1 MILGLRYQSFFI
13 SLSIDLMN
21 IQDRNF
27 FDEFVFKA
35 SRSGGK
41 GGQHVNKVSTK
52 VELLFDVNNS
62 LVLSN
67 DEKKIILKKL
77 KNKIDKK
84 GLLRIVSQSE
94 RSQIMNKK
102 RAAKRFYEI
111 IEKALKKKKVR
122 KKTKPTQLSKVKR
135 LSSKKIISDKKKLRI
150 EPSIEE

>member
-1 MILGLRYQSFFI
+1 MILGLSYQSFFI
-13 SLSIDLMN
+13 SLLIDLMN
-21 IQDRNF
+21 IKDRIF

-52 VELLFDVNNS
+52 VELFFNVKNS
-62 LVLSN
+62 LVLTN

-77 KNKIDKK
+77 TNKIDKK

-102 RAAKRFYEI
+102 RATKRFYEI

-135 LSSKKIISDKKKLRI
+135 LSSKKIISEKKKLRI

>member
-1 MILGLRYQSFFI
+1 MILGLSYQSFFI
-13 SLSIDLMN
+13 SHSIAFMN
-21 IQDRNF
+21 IQERNF
-27 FDEFVFKA
+27 FEEFVFKA

-52 VELLFDVNNS
+52 VELFFDVKNS
-62 LVLSN
+62 LVLTN
-67 DEKKIILKKL
+67 DEKRIILRKL

-102 RAAKRFYEI
+102 RVAKRFYEI

-135 LSSKKIISDKKKLRI
+135 LTSKKIISTKKKLRN

>member
-1 MILGLRYQSFFI
+1 MK
-13 SLSIDLMN
+13 
-21 IQDRNF
+21 IQDRDFLN
-27 FDEFVFKA
+27 EFVFKA

-67 DEKKIILKKL
+67 DEKKIVLKKL

-84 GLLRIVSQSE
+84 GLLRVVSQSE

-102 RAAKRFYEI
+102 KSVNRFYVI
-111 IEKALKKKKVR
+111 IEKALKKKKLR

-135 LSSKKIISDKKKLRI
+135 LSSKKIISDKKTLRK

>member
-1 MILGLRYQSFFI
+1 MILGLSYQSFFI
-13 SLSIDLMN
+13 SRSIAFMN
-21 IQDRNF
+21 IQERNF
-27 FDEFVFKA
+27 FEEFVFKA

-52 VELLFDVNNS
+52 VELFFDVKNS
-62 LVLSN
+62 LVLTN
-67 DEKKIILKKL
+67 DEKRIILRKL

-102 RAAKRFYEI
+102 RVAKRFYEI

-135 LSSKKIISDKKKLRI
+135 LTSKKIISTKKKLRN

>member
-1 MILGLRYQSFFI
+1 
-13 SLSIDLMN
+13 MN
-21 IQDRNF
+21 IKDWNII
-27 FDEFVFKA
+27 EELVFKT

-52 VELLFDVNNS
+52 VELLFDVKNS

-84 GLLRIVSQSE
+84 GLLRIVSSSE

-102 RAAKRFYEI
+102 RAIKRFYEI

>member
-1 MILGLRYQSFFI
+1 
-13 SLSIDLMN
+13 MN
-21 IQDRNF
+21 IQDRKF
-27 FDEFVFKA
+27 SEEFVFKA

-52 VELLFDVNNS
+52 VELFFDVKNS
-62 LVLSN
+62 LVLTN

-77 KNKIDKK
+77 TNKIDKK

-135 LSSKKIISDKKKLRI
+135 LSSKKIISEKKKLRI

>member
-1 MILGLRYQSFFI
+1 
-13 SLSIDLMN
+13 MN
-21 IQDRNF
+21 IKDRNF

-62 LVLSN
+62 LVLAN

-94 RSQIMNKK
+94 RSQFMNKK
-102 RAAKRFYEI
+102 RAVHRFYEI

-135 LSSKKIISDKKKLRI
+135 LSSKKIISDKKKLRN

>member
-1 MILGLRYQSFFI
+1 
-13 SLSIDLMN
+13 MN
-21 IQDRNF
+21 IHDRNF
-27 FDEFVFKA
+27 LDEFVFRA

-52 VELLFDVNNS
+52 VELLFDVKNS

-102 RAAKRFYEI
+102 RVMNRFYEI

-135 LSSKKIISDKKKLRI
+135 LSSKKIISDKKKLRN

>member
-1 MILGLRYQSFFI
+1 
-13 SLSIDLMN
+13 MN
-21 IQDRNF
+21 IQDRKF
-27 FDEFVFKA
+27 SEEFVFKA

-52 VELLFDVNNS
+52 VELLFDVKNS
-62 LVLSN
+62 LVLTN
-67 DEKKIILKKL
+67 DEKKIILRKL

-94 RSQIMNKK
+94 RSQFMNKK
-102 RAAKRFYEI
+102 RAVHRFYEI
-111 IEKALKKKKVR
+111 IEKVLKKKKVR

-135 LSSKKIISDKKKLRI
+135 LSSKKIISDKKTLRK

>member
-1 MILGLRYQSFFI
+1 
-13 SLSIDLMN
+13 MN
-21 IQDRNF
+21 IQDRKF
-27 FDEFVFKA
+27 SEEFVFKA

-52 VELLFDVNNS
+52 VELFFNVKNS
-62 LVLSN
+62 LVLTN

-84 GLLRIVSQSE
+84 GLLRIVSQTE

-102 RAAKRFYEI
+102 KAVHRFYEI
-111 IEKALKKKKVR
+111 IEKSLKKKKVR
-122 KKTKPTQLSKVKR
+122 KKTKPTQLSKVRR
-135 LSSKKIISDKKKLRI
+135 LSSKKIISEKKKLRI

>member
-1 MILGLRYQSFFI
+1 MILGLSYHSFFI

>member
-1 MILGLRYQSFFI
+1 
-13 SLSIDLMN
+13 MN
-21 IQDRNF
+21 IQDRKF
-27 FDEFVFKA
+27 SEEFVFKA

-52 VELLFDVNNS
+52 VELFFNVKNS
-62 LVLSN
+62 LVLTN

-77 KNKIDKK
+77 TNKIDKK

-102 RAAKRFYEI
+102 KAVHRFYEI
-111 IEKALKKKKVR
+111 IEKSLKKKKVR
-122 KKTKPTQLSKVKR
+122 KKTKPTQLSKVRR
-135 LSSKKIISDKKKLRI
+135 LSSKKIISEKKKLRI